1 MSKTAAPCI
10 VIFELLKTGASPR
23 SFDCGGQIPTGGGG
37 TDSGESKPPNPYSH
51 FSSDFAHFILERLGN
66 PKNGKYSENFLLK
79 SRFLGMSP

>member
-37 TDSGESKPPNPYSH
+37 RIQVSQNHLTHIRISPRISP
-51 FSSDFAHFILERLGN
+51 ILFWKDWEIQEMVN
-66 PKNGKYSENFLLK
+66 IQKISF
-79 SRFLGMSP
+79 